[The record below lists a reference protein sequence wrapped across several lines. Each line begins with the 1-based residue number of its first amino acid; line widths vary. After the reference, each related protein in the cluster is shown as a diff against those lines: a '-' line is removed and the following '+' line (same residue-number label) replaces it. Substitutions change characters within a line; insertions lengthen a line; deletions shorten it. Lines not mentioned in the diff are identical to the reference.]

1 MGSKFLL
8 NSGESEW
15 DGSVSELTVKNLIP
29 GFPIKTDS
37 NKKLIS
43 TKLELSDIN
52 GSDTLLKNPYD
63 GNLQVQNLTTTYD
76 TTPVDLNEFIATT
89 INSITDN
96 ANKIQNITAIPDETT
111 MTGLLRAPEIATDR
125 VAAVDQSTWIEF
137 EDNEVNFAASTVKIN
152 GEPIYSVQNIE
163 ITETDEFLEL
173 PTSTPYSTIQYNKS
187 IQTPRNIIILFK
199 GLQLAKLYFNRKQTV
214 IFNKFND
221 TWIC

>member
-163 ITETDEFLEL
+163 IAADVEL
-173 PTSTPYSTIQYNKS
+173 PDPTSTPYSTLQYKKS
-187 IQTPRNIIILFK
+187 SETSQDIVISFRGKQM
-199 GLQLAKLYFNRKQTV
+199 AKLYSNLEQTV

-221 TWIC
+221 TWIL